1 MRIEAWM
8 AGAAA
13 LIGMGAACGGSSG
26 SGGGAGGAAATTTS
40 ATGTGTGTSA
50 GGSGAT
56 TTSSSST
63 SSSST
68 SSSTSSTTGTGTG
81 AVCEALGALV
91 KSKVTALT
99 CPKDNSSDVQ
109 TGCAKVLAAFP
120 QCEPKWQAVVT
131 CWGAS
136 PDWVCDGSGAAS
148 PKPGTCQAEYDALT
162 ACNK

>member
-56 TTSSSST
+56 TT